1 MMVFGYLRISVI
13 CGSNFYILNIF
24 MRIARETIFF
34 ALQRML
40 GSNAGAAYRFVLQ
53 QASWSTERFQ
63 EWQQQQ
69 FNSLA
74 RHAIE
79 HCAFYRDRFDAS
91 KSVALTNFPII
102 SKNDMTSQFMN
113 LMTDELR
120 KEYQQGPARGY
131 SWLKVTSGGT
141 TGLPT
146 TVIHDADFRDKDRAA
161 RCYALHLGGF
171 PFGTPH
177 FRLWGSMN
185 DIQRTKSSFQQRV
198 ISSLANETLLNAFQ
212 MDDRRLDAYIH
223 MINES
228 KIDHILA
235 YVDAAHHIAQYAK
248 RTGINMRPL
257 KSVMTTGGTLTDDVR
272 AKLRTC
278 FGARIHNKYGS
289 RDAGEIGCDCEHGNM
304 HVLPHIKLETVDENG
319 KTLPAGETGR
329 VLITFLGNLSFPLI
343 RYDITD
349 MAARSDEPCAC
360 GRPFPVLKRLE
371 GRSTDFLFSTQG
383 GYVSPVYIRHLIGVV
398 YGPQIIRRFQLVQE
412 SAVAYTLTLQPESGV
427 SPRELENLRTPILHD
442 LHRVLGSDA
451 SIEVLISDLIPETSG
466 GKFRYIINR
475 YVRPS

>member
-1 MMVFGYLRISVI
+1 
-13 CGSNFYILNIF
+13 
-24 MRIARETIFF
+24 MRIAREKIFF
-34 ALQRML
+34 GLQRIL
-40 GSNAGAAYRFVLQ
+40 GSNAGAAYRRLHQ
-53 QASWSTERFQ
+53 QETWSPERFQ
-63 EWQQQQ
+63 DWQQQQ

-79 HCAFYRDRFDAS
+79 HCAFYRERFDAS
-91 KSVALTNFPII
+91 SNVSLTNFPII
-102 SKNDMTSQFMN
+102 SKAEMTSQFTN
-113 LMTDELR
+113 LMTDDLR
-120 KEYQQGPARGY
+120 EEYKRGPARGY

-161 RCYALHLGGF
+161 RLYALHLGGF

-185 DIQRTKSSFQQRV
+185 DIQRTTASLQQRV
-198 ISSLANETLLNAFQ
+198 ISALANETLLNAFQ
-212 MDDRRLDAYIH
+212 MDDHRLDEYIR

-228 KIDHILA
+228 HIDHILA
-235 YVDAAHHIAQYAK
+235 YVDAIHHIAQYAK
-248 RTGINMRPL
+248 RKGIRMRPL
-257 KSVMTTGGTLTDDVR
+257 KSIMTTGGTLTDDVR
-272 AKLRTC
+272 AELHAC

-304 HVLPHIKLETVDENG
+304 HVLPHMILETVDENG
-319 KTLPAGETGR
+319 RSLPAGETGR
-329 VLITFLGNLSFPLI
+329 VLVTFLGNMSFPLI

-349 MAARSDEPCAC
+349 MAARSDEQCAC

-383 GYVSPVYIRHLIGVV
+383 GFVSPVYIRHLIGVV

-412 SAVAYTLTLQPESGV
+412 SAAAYTLTLQPESGV
-427 SPRELENLRTPILHD
+427 APRELENLRTPILHD
-442 LHRVLGSDA
+442 LRSVLGNDATIEFLVSDM
-451 SIEVLISDLIPETSG
+451 IPETSS

-475 YVRPS
+475 FSIPS